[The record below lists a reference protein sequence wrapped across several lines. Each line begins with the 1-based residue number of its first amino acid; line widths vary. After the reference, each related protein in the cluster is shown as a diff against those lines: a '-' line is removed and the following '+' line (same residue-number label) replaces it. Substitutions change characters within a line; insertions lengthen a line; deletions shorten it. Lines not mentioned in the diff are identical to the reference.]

1 MPSTVYKGDLA
12 EVSFA
17 PEVGLPIRIGTGSSH
32 DVGLQINTTTGDGYT
47 LLSFKAE
54 VNTTLFEPAITF
66 TDATCDTNHTSG
78 LSDGTTTSQK
88 HITMDSTALV
98 RVGMVVTGT
107 GIGSDSVVTKINN
120 ATCITVSTN
129 TTATNSNQTLTFS
142 ATNLRF
148 PKNMLVGSQLV
159 FTTAGGTGSDD
170 IVVGDLSRAGNN
182 GRVFTIVENNG
193 NSMKIS
199 PEMLT
204 DDIATVGAGNVME
217 ILPYK
222 TPPMEMDDGSGNV
235 GMKAGANN
243 ESVKTDQFLGIASA
257 ITLPETVLDLK
268 RFHVVG
274 LGRDVS
280 VQVPG
285 KFTNEG
291 GSFEVAMHTAR
302 WLKYCLGHELINS
315 SSSGSLGTQL
325 AAASEAGQS
334 YLDLDETTI
343 SGQAIAIGDYLEI
356 RDDAPLVPI
365 VSDHEPDADSA
376 SAWGGTLT
384 DFLFDNAKPHE
395 VRRVIGISEHASDFR
410 VYLDEPLT
418 YPHALNTDVELR
430 DPNTDDSLPV
440 KVSSTGTITNPVTH
454 LLYSRSTVP
463 SFSLEVSQRRR
474 DMDTDESSVDGGASD
489 SKELTRV
496 FRGCKVKDFTLSTD
510 NDAALRLAVNFDS
523 ALCYTDTGRLE
534 ATPITRFASHR
545 MFDDTANTEQKRI
558 ESGIA
563 KGTQKPFMFY
573 NGSVTLAGQQVA
585 QIVNFSLTGATG
597 VQSFHTINGHY
608 QSSSAT
614 TDQVPF
620 AGARNPTVMVEGQTS
635 YEMEMEIIVDDPLFY
650 HKMRTATEF
659 SVNGE
664 GNSTTNQI
672 RISFEKN
679 LTGSTASGASEKMII
694 LIDDYYIIEA
704 PLQIPE
710 DKSAVKST
718 LKIMPKAIKVLARDA
733 VPKY

>member
-1 MPSTVYKGDLA
+1 MPSTIYKGDLA

-17 PEVGLPIRIGTGSSH
+17 PEVGLPIRIGTDANS
-32 DVGLQINTTTGDGYT
+32 DVGLSIATTAGNGFTT
-47 LLSFKAE
+47 LTFKAE
-54 VNTTLFEPAITF
+54 VNTTLFE
-66 TDATCDTNHTSG
+66 SG
-78 LSDGTTTSQK
+78 THK
-88 HITMDSTALV
+88 
-98 RVGMVVTGT
+98 
-107 GIGSDSVVTKINN
+107 
-120 ATCITVSTN
+120 
-129 TTATNSNQTLTFS
+129 
-142 ATNLRF
+142 LRF

-159 FTTAGGTGSDD
+159 FTAAGGTGADD
-170 IVVGDLSRAGNN
+170 IVVGDLASAGNN
-182 GRVFTIVENNG
+182 GRVFTIVENG
-193 NSMKIS
+193 ETTMKIS
-199 PEMLT
+199 PEMIT
-204 DDIATVGAGNVME
+204 PDIVTVGAGNVME

-222 TPPMEMDDGSGNV
+222 TPPIDV
-235 GMKAGANN
+235 GMQAGANN

-257 ITLPETVLDLK
+257 ITLPETIVDLK
-268 RFHVVG
+268 RYHVVG

-302 WLKYCLGHELINS
+302 WLKYCLGHELIKS
-315 SSSGSLGTQL
+315 PDGGSIATTLS
-325 AAASEAGQS
+325 AATEAGQS
-334 YLDLDETTI
+334 FITVASKSNIDVN
-343 SGQAIAIGDYLEI
+343 DYIEI
-356 RDDAPLVPI
+356 RGGNAADNVTVPI
-365 VSDHEPDADSA
+365 VSDHEPDGTTWA
-376 SAWGGTLT
+376 GTLT
-384 DFLFDNAKPHE
+384 SLEFDTAKPHE
-395 VRRVIGISEHASDFR
+395 VRRVIGISENDNR
-410 VYLDEPLT
+410 LYLDEPLA
-418 YPHALNTDVELR
+418 YPHANSTNVEVRNIATGALA
-430 DPNTDDSLPV
+430 LPV
-440 KVSSTGTITNPVTH
+440 AVSSTGTITNPVTH

-474 DMDTDESSVDGGASD
+474 DMDTDESSVDGGAND
-489 SKELTRV
+489 SKELARV

-510 NDAALRLAVNFDS
+510 NDAALRLAVNFDA

-534 ATPITRFASHR
+534 DTPITRFASHR

-573 NGSVTLAGQQVA
+573 HGSVTVAGQQIA
-585 QIVNFSLTGATG
+585 QIVNFNLTGTTG

-608 QSSSAT
+608 QSSSAA

-620 AGARNPTVMVEGQTS
+620 AGARNPTIMVEGQTT
-635 YEMEMEIIVDDPLFY
+635 YEMTMEIIVDDPLFY

-664 GNSTTNQI
+664 GGSTTNQI

-679 LTGSTASGASEKMII
+679 LTGSTASSASEKMMI

-710 DKSAVKST
+710 DKGAVKST